1 MFSWL
6 LNREPQWVCDI
17 HAHIRVAEQRTKE
30 LIMSAAQ
37 DTVDQLTAQVLKS
50 KDEVLGKI
58 ADLEARVAAGETPD
72 FTELKA
78 AVQGVDDVVADVVV
92 PAEPEVPVETPAE
105 PVDETVT
112 TEEPTA

>member
-1 MFSWL
+1 MLAWL

-78 AVQGVDDVVADVVV
+78 ALQGVDDVVADVVV
-92 PAEPEVPVETPAE
+92 PAEPEAPVDPEVS
-105 PVDETVT
+105 VDETAT